1 MCLTSLPNM
10 CLTSLPNCPAKLPKS
25 TNTNVSYEP
34 TYFSEIFISLKFT
47 KMKTMGKNNYSLLA
61 NNTLIHL
68 SFMSYRELK
77 EYSSQDISIPDI
89 QTKIIVQILT
99 ILTCVLSERIDIRCV
114 SITLPLFYF
123 VRGGYYSV
131 SIVFLYHMHHPRG
144 RGRD

>member
-47 KMKTMGKNNYSLLA
+47 KIKTMGKNNYSLLA

-77 EYSSQDISIPDI
+77 
-89 QTKIIVQILT
+89 
-99 ILTCVLSERIDIRCV
+99 
-114 SITLPLFYF
+114 
-123 VRGGYYSV
+123 
-131 SIVFLYHMHHPRG
+131 
-144 RGRD
+144 